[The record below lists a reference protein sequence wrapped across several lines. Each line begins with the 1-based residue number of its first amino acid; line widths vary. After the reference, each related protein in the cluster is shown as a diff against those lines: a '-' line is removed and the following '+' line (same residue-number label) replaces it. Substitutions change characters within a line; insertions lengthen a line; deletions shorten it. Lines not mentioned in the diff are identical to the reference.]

1 MIRARASKKKPKRF
15 PRLFT
20 PVVPPQNLPVIQTA
34 DGKFKLPGD
43 VIHTCACGEPWSVAF
58 PGSIAFP
65 ATKVNHLGMTCAPE
79 PAVAARDDL
88 FLCMACAV
96 ARGWPGS
103 TGLAKP

>member
-1 MIRARASKKKPKRF
+1 MIRARASKKKRKRF

-20 PVVPPQNLPVIQTA
+20 PVVPPDNLPVIQTA

-43 VIHTCACGEPWSVAF
+43 VIRTCPCGEPWSVAF

-79 PAVAARDDL
+79 PAVAARDDV
-88 FLCMACAV
+88 FLCMDCA
-96 ARGWPGS
+96 AERGWPQC
-103 TGLAKP
+103 LAKP